1 MEEKYVTAKGIMY
14 ANELN
19 SIPKSS
25 NKLQPLHEAFSNSLD
40 AIEER
45 FRENTSKGSIAI
57 SLHYMNDC
65 MFEEEHLEKYRFVK
79 LEIVDNGAGLNTASY
94 RRLECLRDSSKSA
107 KNRGTGRIQFVHF
120 FKEAIIESYYSIGNK
135 HLFKKVTLSKN
146 PDFLSHNSILRIDE
160 DKTIED
166 NKTSTTVVLND
177 LQNKKDQEFYD
188 TLSLSEIKQALV
200 KHYISRLCEL
210 KDRFPNITLEKRI
223 ESNLIESN
231 FIKEEDIP
239 SPSQTKTFE
248 VKYSKLDG
256 KKVVDANKK
265 VSFTLLSF
273 VQDSSK
279 LSKNSIWYVSNGAL
293 AQEEAIDAITKNDSI
308 DGKRY
313 LFLLK
318 SEYFDSIDDDVRG
331 NLHFVKEADFKK
343 QNENSL
349 FPEECLLI
357 DRIKMAYNKTIADSY
372 PELKQR
378 KNDALLNLDELQ
390 KLFLL
395 DKDVVDTFRK
405 KIKSSDSDEQILQ
418 EIYKSDLKMMAERD
432 ANLKRQMDSIE
443 KLSPDMP
450 NYQAELEKQIEDFVL
465 TVPIQNRTSLT
476 KYVAR
481 RKMVLKIF
489 DNILEN
495 EKILAKKG
503 GHIKEKILHDLFF
516 QQKSTST
523 SLSDLWLFD
532 EQCLYFQG
540 SSDIK
545 FDDIVIGNTKL
556 IKANSEL
563 SLEEKEYKERTYADA
578 AIIDVGNKR
587 PDILLYPDE
596 GKCIIIEFKAPNV
609 DVSRHLS
616 QMYAYARIILNLS
629 YEQFHI
635 DRFYGYLVGENVNFE
650 SVLDNS
656 NDFRPAYGFD
666 YLFCPNYVI
675 RGKFGRHDGS
685 MYAEILKYS
694 SLLERAKV
702 RNKAFIDKLDGGLMI
717 NRKESK
723 PLEKEDIDV

>member
-1 MEEKYVTAKGIMY
+1 MEEKYITAKGIMY

-45 FRENTSKGSIAI
+45 FREKTSMGSITI
-57 SLHYMNDC
+57 ILHYMNDC
-65 MFEEEHLEKYRFVK
+65 MFEEENLKKYSFVK
-79 LEIVDNGAGLNTASY
+79 LEIIDNGAGLNTASY
-94 RRLECLRDSSKSA
+94 RRLKCLRDSSKSA
-107 KNRGTGRIQFVHF
+107 KNRGTGRIQFMHF
-120 FKEAIIESYYSIGNK
+120 FKETTIESHYTDGDQ
-135 HLFKKVTLSKN
+135 HFLKKVTLSKQPN
-146 PDFLSHNSILRIDE
+146 FLSHNSILRVDE
-160 DKTIED
+160 DKIIDGDT
-166 NKTSTTVVLND
+166 NTSTIVVLKD

-188 TLSLSEIKQALV
+188 NLSLSEIKQALI
-200 KHYISRLCEL
+200 KHYISRLCEM
-210 KDRFPNITLEKRI
+210 KGRFPKITLEKRTEESLMDSKGI
-223 ESNLIESN
+223 EGT
-231 FIKEEDIP
+231 DIP
-239 SPSQTKTFE
+239 SPDQTQTFE

-256 KKVVDANKK
+256 KKVVDANRE

-308 DGKRY
+308 DGNRY
-313 LFLLK
+313 MFLLK
-318 SEYFDSIDDDVRG
+318 SEYFDSMDDDVRG

-343 QNENSL
+343 QSENSL

-357 DRIKMAYNKTIADSY
+357 DKIRIAYNNMIADSY
-372 PELKQR
+372 PELKEK
-378 KNDALLNLDELQ
+378 KNEALSNLDELQ

-395 DKDVVDTFRK
+395 DKDIVDTFRK

-450 NYQAELEKQIEDFVL
+450 DYQEKLEKQIEDFVL

-481 RKMVLKIF
+481 RKMVLNIF
-489 DNILEN
+489 DNIM
-495 EKILAKKG
+495 EKEKLLAKQG
-503 GHIKEKILHDLFF
+503 RHINEKILHDLFF

-556 IKANSEL
+556 IKENSEL
-563 SLEEKEYKERTYADA
+563 SPEEKEYKERTYSDA
-578 AIIDVGNKR
+578 AIKDVGSKR

-596 GKCIIIEFKAPNV
+596 GKCIIIEFKAPYV
-609 DVSRHLS
+609 DVSRYLS
-616 QMYAYARIILNLS
+616 QMFAYARIILNLS
-629 YEQFHI
+629 HEQFRI

-666 YLFCPNYVI
+666 YLFCPNYTI
-675 RGKFGRHDGS
+675 RGKFGRKDGS

-702 RNKAFIDKLDGGLMI
+702 RNKAFIDKLD
-717 NRKESK
+717 
-723 PLEKEDIDV
+723 